1 MSCAAAHAATSKSRP
16 SVAALVSGARALV
29 VAGTL
34 AAALSSCA
42 HAPLTPPAAP
52 PARPAAPAVPATQPK
67 PRPKPGYEG
76 LQDSLA
82 SVDASVLSGKKVVLD
97 PGHGGYFTG
106 CIGVGGLTE
115 AEVNLAVAQHLRDLL
130 VAAGSQVTMTRDHDR
145 DYLTPSDSTLRSDL
159 QKRVEIANAAHA
171 DLFVSI
177 HHNADPGGLHDVNET
192 QVYYQLGDEGPSYD
206 LANDVMRSLA
216 RNVGIE
222 TVRLLPG
229 NFYVVR
235 GSEAPALLTESSYL
249 TNPDVEARLRTDA
262 GRLIE
267 AQALYLGVAR
277 YFGRKVPQLV
287 ANGAQVDPQDG
298 RATFYAHVSGLYD
311 QIDAT
316 IDGEPAMVNAALD
329 RVQVSPTRPL
339 AIGTHAIRMVARLGG
354 EGTSRALRDSIRVRR
369 EPRTTLTGEIVTPGA
384 SMELPVPDM
393 TFALRL
399 RALDNAGLPRPESI
413 AVRIQANAAAGVAP
427 RETTVVCRDGI
438 AWAYLR
444 FTKPGRPPRGS
455 SGTVLLRCTLAEP
468 FRSAQSATVVRIPF
482 HIWQAGM
489 RHSDF
494 ALQMPQAR
502 RLIDA
507 PGTTGSSPSADAIT
521 RDGFV
526 SIWSHE
532 DGSYAP
538 CVRGMR
544 RWGASSEFPPRY
556 TAIAGGVLWGKRIVL
571 DPEGGGDDAAG
582 IGRTG
587 TRAAT
592 LNLDVARALA
602 AMLRAAGADVAL
614 TRDGDAAISEVERV
628 QIAEGFKA
636 DRYLRIGHAAAPPV
650 IGHYFSSAAGTRWG
664 QRVAETAVAL
674 GMDSVRV
681 ADVAKYALT
690 QASAVALYASLG
702 RIDDPAA
709 ESRLLEPGAG
719 RREAYVLYAALLREF
734 APEAKW
740 AVQTFDVRSDSGAPQ
755 GGAPVRLGG
764 ALVLAADSQG
774 RVRYLATE
782 QGPMQADYSLP
793 GAATR
798 VLLLDSP
805 DARKTPS
812 SR

>member
-1 MSCAAAHAATSKSRP
+1 M
-16 SVAALVSGARALV
+16 
-29 VAGTL
+29 
-34 AAALSSCA
+34 
-42 HAPLTPPAAP
+42 PA
-52 PARPAAPAVPATQPK
+52 K

-82 SVDASVLSGKKVVLD
+82 SVDVSVLRGKKVVLD

-115 AEVNLAVAQHLRDLL
+115 AEVNLSVALHLRDLL
-130 VAAGSQVTMTRDHDR
+130 VAAGAQVTMTRERDR
-145 DYLTPSDSTLRSDL
+145 DYLTPADSTLRFDL

-262 GRLIE
+262 ARMIE

-277 YFGRKVPQLV
+277 YFGRRVPQLV
-287 ANGAQVDPQDG
+287 ASGPQGDPRDG
-298 RATFYAHVSGLYD
+298 SATFYAHVSGLYD
-311 QIDAT
+311 QIAAT
-316 IDGEPAMVNAALD
+316 IDAQPALVNAAQD
-329 RVQVSPTRPL
+329 RVQVSPAHPL
-339 AIGTHAIRMVARLGG
+339 TIGTHALRIQARLAG
-354 EGTSRALRDSIRVRR
+354 EGTSRELRDSLRVQRG
-369 EPRTTLTGEIVTPGA
+369 PRTTLTGEVVTPGA
-384 SMELPVPDM
+384 SMELPLSDRA
-393 TFALRL
+393 FALRL
-399 RALDNAGLPRPESI
+399 RALDTAGLPRPESI
-413 AVRIQANAAAGVAP
+413 AVRIQVSAAAPVTP

-438 AWAYLR
+438 AWAYFR
-444 FTKPGRPPRGS
+444 ITKSGQPSRGLA
-455 SGTVLLRCTLAEP
+455 GTALLRCTLAEP
-468 FRSAQSATVVRIPF
+468 FRSAQAPTVVRIPF
-482 HIWQAGM
+482 HLGQAGM
-489 RHSDF
+489 RRSDF

-502 RLIDA
+502 RLVDT
-507 PGTTGSSPSADAIT
+507 PGTTGASPALDAIT

-538 CVRGMR
+538 HVPGMR
-544 RWGASSEFPPRY
+544 RWGASAEFPPRY
-556 TAIAGGVLWGKRIVL
+556 TAIAGGALWGKRIVL

-602 AMLRAAGADVAL
+602 AMLRAAGAEVAL
-614 TRDGDAAISEVERV
+614 TRNGDAAISEVERV
-628 QIAEGFKA
+628 QIAEGYKA

-650 IGHYFSSAAGTRWG
+650 IGHYFSSAAGRRWG

-674 GMDSVRV
+674 GLDSVRV

-690 QASAVALYASLG
+690 QASAVALYASLA
-702 RIDDPAA
+702 RIDDAA
-709 ESRLLEPGAG
+709 SEARLLQGGAA

-734 APEAKW
+734 APDAHWE
-740 AVQTFDVRSDSGAPQ
+740 VRTFVVRDGA
-755 GGAPVRLGG
+755 GAAQPGALVRLGG
-764 ALVLAADSQG
+764 ALVLAADAQG
-774 RVRYLATE
+774 LVRYLATE
-782 QGPMQADYSLP
+782 QGPLE
-793 GAATR
+793 AAFTFPTAGPR
-798 VLLLDSP
+798 LILLDS
-805 DARKTPS
+805 ANSNVRESPS